1 MPMTQAM
8 DCLAILSRH
17 LPGLARILSGDAPA
31 ATVFTRR
38 LTWAVCLLASAC
50 AGDVQREWPMPY
62 VSRAGARQGRLDVLA
77 SFADGSVLAIEI
89 DRANKRAS
97 VHKLQLARQRLPAL
111 ALWIRW
117 RGVAMAPPADIQLLD
132 LSADGARPDFLERPT
147 MFPTAHALLHALP
160 DARLAEVFDTL
171 AAAGPVRIERIVS
184 HGQVSPE
191 GFWYD
196 QAQAEWVMVVQGA
209 ARLAFADGEVALA
222 AGDWLTIPAHC
233 RHRVAWTAPDQDT
246 VWLAVFYDEAG
257 EQHAGR

>member
-1 MPMTQAM
+1 L
-8 DCLAILSRH
+8 DELLDGIGHR
-17 LPGLARILSGDAPA
+17 GSGMVAGQ
-31 ATVFTRR
+31 T
-38 LTWAVCLLASAC
+38 AC
-50 AGDVQREWPMPY
+50 ALGHGQQLIALQR
-62 VSRAGARQGRLDVLA
+62 
-77 SFADGSVLAIEI
+77 
-89 DRANKRAS
+89 
-97 VHKLQLARQRLPAL
+97 LQLARQRLPAL

-117 RGVAMAPPADIQLLD
+117 RGVAMAPPAGIQLLD
-132 LSADGARPDFLERPT
+132 LLADGARPDVLERPT

-184 HGQVSPE
+184 HGQASPE

-233 RHRVAWTAPDQDT
+233 RHRVAWTDNTQPT
-246 VWLAVFYDEAG
+246 LWLAL
-257 EQHAGR
+257 HAKG